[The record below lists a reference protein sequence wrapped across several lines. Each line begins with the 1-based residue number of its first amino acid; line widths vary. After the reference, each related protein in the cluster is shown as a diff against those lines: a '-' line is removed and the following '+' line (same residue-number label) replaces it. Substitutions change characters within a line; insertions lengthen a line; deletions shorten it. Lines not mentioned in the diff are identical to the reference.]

1 MGSMKLCVIAPD
13 FLPVWGGVGTYLVE
27 LVRHLPKDIEVHV
40 VTPMREGIGQSK
52 VCTTDYDFSEHFGVN
67 VHPHFVC
74 KATDTFMFNGNFQ
87 FACLKYVPK
96 LIKEE
101 NIDIVHFG
109 HHMSG
114 LLLEL
119 RGLNVPSITTVHTTI
134 QGQLDGTRT
143 SGMRVSELEFSEK
156 AVYLAYPFLRLA
168 EVMYFSKARYYI
180 TVSEWMKRELLRRHL
195 KMKNP
200 HVSVIH
206 NSVDTRKFSP
216 RLEGESVEDNL
227 VLFTGRIIAGKGV
240 RYLVEA
246 MPYVLKEY
254 PDAFFA
260 FIGAGDFAPYRKRLK
275 NLGVT
280 EENFQFLGY
289 LKRSSDLIKYYRA
302 CSVYAA
308 PTTFSENLPIRVL
321 EAMACGAPSVAS
333 NVCAIPEAIND
344 GVNGILVSPGSVKE
358 LTDAI
363 CSLLGDSNL
372 RKRIGERARE
382 TILRKFDCTANTLRT
397 VEVYRRIVET
407 SSSG

>member
-1 MGSMKLCVIAPD
+1 MDTLKICVIAPE
-13 FLPVWGGVGTYLVE
+13 FLPVLGGVGSYLIE
-27 LVRHLPKDIEVHV
+27 LVRHLPKEIEVHV
-40 VTPMREGIGQSK
+40 VTPMREGIGQNK
-52 VCTTDYDFSEHFGVN
+52 ARTADYDFSEYFGPN
-67 VHPHFVC
+67 VHPHYVC
-74 KATDTFMFNGNFQ
+74 KATDTFMFNGYFQ

-96 LIKEE
+96 LVKEE

-114 LLLEL
+114 LLLEF
-119 RGLNVPSITTVHTTI
+119 RGLNAPSITTVHTTI
-134 QGQLDGTRT
+134 QGQLEGTRT
-143 SGMRVSELEFSEK
+143 SGMRLSELGFSEK
-156 AVYLAYPFLRLA
+156 AVYLTYPFLRAA
-168 EVMYFSKARYYI
+168 EAIYFARARYYI

-206 NSVDTRKFSP
+206 NSVDTQKFSP
-216 RLEGESVEDNL
+216 RLEGQSVKDNL

-240 RYLVEA
+240 GHLVEA

-289 LKRSSDLIKYYRA
+289 LKHSDDLVKYYRS

-308 PTTFSENLPIRVL
+308 PTTLSENFPIRIL

-344 GVNGILVSPGSVKE
+344 GVNGILVSPGSVRE

-397 VEVYRRIVET
+397 VELYRRIIET
-407 SSSG
+407 YSTG